1 MLVLYSIANVG
12 DPIVLFSSEKQDFTA
27 QTSSYFQGISIIYS
41 SPFLRCLQTATQASL
56 AIGID
61 GVRLSK
67 HLSEIL
73 TAECG
78 ITGVPEVPCDDISS
92 YSVTITQSDSRGFPK
107 YPETARESV
116 LRCVCLCVS
125 NTYICIYLP
134 VDGSRMVVLCES

>member
-1 MLVLYSIANVG
+1 MG

-27 QTSSYFQGISIIYS
+27 QTSSYFQEISIIYS

-92 YSVTITQSDSRGFPK
+92 YSVTITQSDSRDFPK

-125 NTYICIYLP
+125 FTFICIYLP
-134 VDGSRMVVLCES
+134 VYGSRMVVLCESVRS